1 MNWKRRVEKEILKAY
16 VMSQVDSRYKKVFF
30 TFMVIYLLIG
40 LADAQT
46 QTQTQTLDNS
56 FGALLN
62 LITGWITG
70 NLGKTVAF
78 VGMVISAITFLFMRN
93 WSILIYGIIG
103 SLILGGIVGITKGS
117 FSTGASTFGNSW

>member
-1 MNWKRRVEKEILKAY
+1 MRRRVEKEILKAY
-16 VMSQVDSRYKKVFF
+16 VMSQVDGRYKKVFF

-40 LADAQT
+40 IADAQT
-46 QTQTQTLDNS
+46 QTLDDS

-78 VGMVISAITFLFMRN
+78 VGMVISAIVFLFMRN
-93 WSILIYGIIG
+93 WSILAYGIIG